1 MKSAKSFIKI
11 ASTLMCIAF
20 VWGIVDFAIAE
31 STGLNR
37 KLYKSNLENST
48 KDSSK
53 DIEFTDFSRGEINPS
68 EPPIKEEKGLV
79 KIKASTELS
88 AIEDETFSRFSR
100 MKFSKFSRAALI
112 PEGKLEV
119 ENIVRFNT
127 DTTIAIETDTVTGST
142 KDSLINKK

>member
-1 MKSAKSFIKI
+1 MKSAKSFII
-11 ASTLMCIAF
+11 ISSTLMCIAF

-68 EPPIKEEKGLV
+68 EPPIKEEKSLV
-79 KIKASTELS
+79 KSKASIELS
-88 AIEDETFSRFSR
+88 TIEDEAFPRFSS